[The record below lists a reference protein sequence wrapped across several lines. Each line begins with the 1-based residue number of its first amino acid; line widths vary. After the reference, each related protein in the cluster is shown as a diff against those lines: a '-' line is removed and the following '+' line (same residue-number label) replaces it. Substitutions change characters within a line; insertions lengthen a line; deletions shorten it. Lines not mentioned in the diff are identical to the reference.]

1 MQTAGSGLDLMSTAI
16 FATLPLIA
24 SGHPGN
30 LGWYMRSAW
39 PNSDVALAIFHRIVT
54 RPMSKKVANALVG
67 LVRLSTAVMKRHD
80 RARTQAFVSQ
90 GLVQTWP
97 VETRYG
103 SLKFYCPSGQSVKGP
118 INFFRAEPE
127 TLSWIDSVIQDG
139 EVLWDIGANVGV
151 YALYVGLRPG
161 VTVIAFEP
169 SAQTFAVLVKNIEI
183 NELSERV
190 HAYCVALD
198 KTTRLGSFHMKHT
211 AAGHAKHAF
220 RQPEHV
226 FGAFQPAFSQ
236 SMLAFSIDDF
246 CRIFKSRQPDHIK
259 LDVDSNETDILK
271 GGVETLQTVKTIL
284 VEVVGKNNV
293 RTDQGIVP
301 FLESQGFTEDKNA
314 RSPTGNNKVFINK
327 NVA

>member
-1 MQTAGSGLDLMSTAI
+1 M
-16 FATLPLIA
+16 
-24 SGHPGN
+24 
-30 LGWYMRSAW
+30 
-39 PNSDVALAIFHRIVT
+39 
-54 RPMSKKVANALVG
+54 
-67 LVRLSTAVMKRHD
+67 
-80 RARTQAFVSQ
+80 
-90 GLVQTWP
+90 
-97 VETRYG
+97 
-103 SLKFYCPSGQSVKGP
+103 
-118 INFFRAEPE
+118 
-127 TLSWIDSVIQDG
+127 IQDG